1 MKQLVK
7 YVLQLLPVNMF
18 TVLKVEDNNTNYN
31 EPEDTFY
38 HDTAK
43 TAKLLF
49 IFLFFLFH
57 LINNQWTCKRK

>member
-31 EPEDTFY
+31 EPEDTFCY
-38 HDTAK
+38 DTAK
-43 TAKLLF
+43 TAKSLF
-49 IFLFFLFH
+49 IFLFFSFSF
-57 LINNQWTCKRK
+57 N

>member
-1 MKQLVK
+1 VK

-31 EPEDTFY
+31 EPEDTFC

-43 TAKLLF
+43 TAKSLF
-49 IFLFFLFH
+49 IFLFFSFSF
-57 LINNQWTCKRK
+57 N